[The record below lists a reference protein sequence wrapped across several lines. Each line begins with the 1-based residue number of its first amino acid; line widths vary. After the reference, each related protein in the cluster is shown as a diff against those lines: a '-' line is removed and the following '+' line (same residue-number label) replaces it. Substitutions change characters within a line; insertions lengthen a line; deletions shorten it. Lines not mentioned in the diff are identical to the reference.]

1 MTEIYQSERDV
12 RISKVHKM
20 KSMWIIPFAQ
30 SFDKKNL
37 ISDIIKEYDSKD
49 LRDINDI
56 IPSPLNQVQT
66 AGRVMLY
73 RSHGK
78 LAFAKLLDSTDEIQL
93 MFHRDNCKIL
103 KFENW
108 EYKYVN
114 ELNNPDWEAM
124 SAYKFAEKLMDM
136 WDFIWVSWEVF
147 KTHKWELTIFV
158 SEFKFLSKCIRW
170 LPEKFHWLQDQ
181 EELYRKRYLDMTM
194 NPDTYKRFL
203 FKSKFYQTLREFYTQ
218 EWFIEIQT
226 SILGNAA
233 SWAAAKPFIT
243 HHNDFDTDLYL
254 RIAFE
259 TSLKKATVGRFEKVF
274 EIGQDFRNEWSDP
287 SHLQEFTQVEHY
299 AVYRNYEDN
308 MRFMEKLID
317 YVFDK
322 MNIDRKIKVKDKEW
336 IEKEVDFTTP
346 RERIDYVA
354 WVNKASWLDI
364 TQYSMDDSDKLRADI
379 RSKWIEFPWMD
390 EMWTTTLIDYLYKK
404 VLRPQIIWPSFI
416 YNYPKIM
423 QPLARISDINPNIVE
438 QFQLIVNGREMC
450 KAYSELVDPLLQK
463 ANFDEQAQA
472 AAQWDQEA
480 TASDDDFV
488 AAMEYGMPP
497 QSWFGMW
504 IERILAILTQQ
515 DNLRDVVMFPVMK
528 PEITVSSFGKGG
540 EPLVVE
546 DLKKDNSS
554 YSKEIEKSDLS
565 SYWTLPSLDQA
576 HWLVEKYL
584 TETKK
589 HCEDVAKVMKYFAN
603 KLWQNENL
611 RYIAWLLHDI
621 DRDHIGKDATNHLGE
636 QFENIMKEIDAPQ
649 LFVDDLKSHYTT
661 HTWIAVDSLLRKYLI
676 SVDELAS
683 FVVTVALMRPTW
695 LSDLEFSSVKKKLKD
710 KKFAAWVDREEVKN
724 CEKYLNI
731 PLEEF
736 TLDVIKALQS

>member
-1 MTEIYQSERDV
+1 MSEVYQSERDV
-12 RISKVHKM
+12 RISKIHKM
-20 KSMWIIPFAQ
+20 KSMWVIPFAQ

-37 ISDIIKEYDSKD
+37 ISDIIKEYDSKP

-56 IPSPLNQVQT
+56 IPSAVAQVQT

-93 MFHRDNCKIL
+93 MFHRDNCKIEL
-103 KFENW
+103 FQNW
-108 EYKYVN
+108 EYTYVDQ
-114 ELNNPDWEAM
+114 LNNPDWEPM
-124 SAYKFAEKLMDM
+124 SAYKFAEKMIDM
-136 WDFIWVSWEVF
+136 WDFIWVTWEVF

-158 SEFKFLSKCIRW
+158 SQFKFLSKCIRW

-181 EELYRKRYLDMTM
+181 EDLYRKRYLDMTM
-194 NPDTYKRFL
+194 NPETYQRFL
-203 FKSKFYQTLREFYTQ
+203 FKSKFYQTLREFYTN
-218 EWFIEIQT
+218 EWFVEIQT

-322 MNIDRKIKVKDKEW
+322 MNIDRKIKVKDKQW
-336 IEKEVDFTTP
+336 IEKEIDFTTP
-346 RERIDYVA
+346 RQRVDYVA
-354 WVNKASWLDI
+354 WVNQASGLDI
-364 TQYSMDDSDKLRADI
+364 TQYSMEDAAKLRADI
-379 RSKWIEFPWMD
+379 QSKWIEFEWMAD
-390 EMWTTTLIDYLYKK
+390 MWTTTLIDYLYKK

-423 QPLARISDINPNIVE
+423 QPLARISDTNPNIVE

-488 AAMEYGMPP
+488 IAMEYGMPP

-528 PEITVSSFGKGG
+528 PEVTTNAPLIKGELKG
-540 EPLVVE
+540 DLKDNKVE
-546 DLKKDNSS
+546 DLNKK
-554 YSKEIEKSDLS
+554 IETNSDLS
-565 SYWTLPSLDQA
+565 SYWTLPTLEQA
-576 HWLVEKYL
+576 NLLVDKYL
-584 TETKK
+584 IETKK
-589 HCEDVAKVMKYFAN
+589 HCQDVAKVMKYFAH
-603 KLWQNENL
+603 KLWQDENL

-621 DRDHIGKDATNHLGE
+621 DRDHIGKNADQHLWE
-636 QFENIMKEIDAPQ
+636 QFDTIMSEINAPQ
-649 LFVDDLKSHYTT
+649 LFIDDLKSHYTPK
-661 HTWIAVDSLLRKYLI
+661 TWVAVDSLLRKYLI

-683 FVVTVALMRPTW
+683 FVVTVAIMRPTGMEW
-695 LSDLEFSSVKKKLKD
+695 MEFSSVKKKLKD

-724 CEKYLNI
+724 CEKYLWI

-736 TLDVIKALQS
+736 TIDVIKALQS